1 MGWLEGAKHV
11 VKDELIEI
19 IEWLDSSRDTL
30 AYRFEDHDH
39 EIKRGA
45 RLIVRE
51 SQAAQFVY
59 EGQYADL
66 FQPGL
71 HTLTTAN
78 IPVLTTLKGWKYG
91 FESPF
96 KAEVYFLTTRLFAG
110 NKWGT
115 AHPVLLRDAD
125 LGLVRARAFG
135 TYDVRITAPALF
147 LREIVG
153 TSPVLGLETFAETMR
168 ARIVSVFSEMLA
180 VAAVPIIDAA
190 TRYRELGRALTEPIN
205 AVLSS
210 TYGLTLGQFVIENV
224 SVPSEVEAAI
234 DKRAS
239 LGAIGNLD
247 EYVKLK
253 LADSFATGG
262 GGMAKMGAELA
273 AGMALGQQLA
283 AVFAPK
289 AKADE

>member
-1 MGWLEGAKHV
+1 MGWLDGAKHI

-19 IEWLDSSRDTL
+19 LEWLDSSRDTL

-45 RLIVRE
+45 QLIVRE

-147 LREIVG
+147 LREMVG
-153 TSPVLGLETFAETMR
+153 TSPVLGLDAFAETMR
-168 ARIVSVFSEMLA
+168 SRIVSVFSEMLA
-180 VAAVPIIDAA
+180 VASVPIIDAA

-224 SVPSEVEAAI
+224 SVPTEVEAAI

-253 LADSFATGG
+253 LADSFASGG
-262 GGMAKMGAELA
+262 GGMAKMGAEMA
-273 AGMALGQQLA
+273 AGLALGQQLA
-283 AVFAPK
+283 AALTPK
-289 AKADE
+289 VKADE